1 MIRSAIAAGMTAIA
15 LAGCSADLMST
26 TDTPQL
32 AEGLE
37 PDPTYRAKEGD
48 RAQLYGVKNGSIL
61 ERIPLLKDITA
72 LDNYGRLSRGAES
85 SGLSEL
91 EERGELTWA
100 SPGARAI
107 LISIRARPAD
117 RGSAA
122 EVRLLDG
129 THKNRVA
136 FTSLE
141 YFARLRPAPVQ

>member
-1 MIRSAIAAGMTAIA
+1 MIRSAIAACLTAIM
-15 LAGCSADLMST
+15 LMGCSADLMPT

-37 PDPTYRAKEGD
+37 PDPNYRPKEGD

-72 LDNYGRLSRGAES
+72 LDNYGRMSRAAES
-85 SGLSEL
+85 SGLGEL

-100 SPGARAI
+100 SPGVRAM
-107 LISIRARPAD
+107 LISIRARPVD

-129 THKNRVA
+129 AHKNRVA

-141 YFARLRPAPVQ
+141 YLARLRPAPAR